1 MDKNIMDRNI
11 DFQQSSSPA
20 PSSAATAVST
30 SPSAVGATDEPY
42 AERPAA
48 LPLDELAQPPQV
60 DVGRRAKLGSV
71 ATDRETLRQGRR
83 AFERGQDDLAL
94 QSFSRLSSHGVR
106 YADVHYMT
114 GLLLERRGDIDAA
127 LTSLQEAIKIN
138 PSYVEALLAV
148 ASLHEHRGEYEH
160 AQVYAERA
168 SQLARGAAGGLDPTT
183 RGKLANQQAQL
194 ADALAGAGERREAI
208 EEYRRALARCPTFHD
223 IRHRLGITLREAG
236 LPAQAAEEF
245 QRILRAHPGLLES
258 QIQLGL
264 TYYSIGRTPEAIRE
278 WSAVLE
284 KDPSRDTAQMYLRLV
299 CGSGQNP
306 ATRFPLS
313 PSPETSAGL
322 EPSEDPAFASMSL
335 TSASPDLAGT
345 GRSTPGWSKT
355 ALSRREPETD
365 TLDPS
370 E

>member
-11 DFQQSSSPA
+11 AFQESSSPT
-20 PSSAATAVST
+20 PSSAAAAVST
-30 SPSAVGATDEPY
+30 SPSAVGVTDEPY

-48 LPLDELAQPPQV
+48 LPLDEPAQPSQF
-60 DVGRRAKLGSV
+60 DVGRQVKLGPG
-71 ATDRETLRQGRR
+71 ATDRETLLQGMR

-94 QSFSRLSSHGVR
+94 QSFLRLSSRGVR

-127 LTSLQEAIKIN
+127 LTSLQEAIRIN
-138 PSYVEALLAV
+138 PSYVEALLAL

-194 ADALAGAGERREAI
+194 ADAFAGAGERREAI
-208 EEYRRALARCPTFHD
+208 EEYRRALARCPTYHD

-284 KDPSRDTAQMYLRLV
+284 KDPSRDTARMYLQLV
-299 CGSGQNP
+299 RGSRQNS
-306 ATRFPLS
+306 AARFPLS
-313 PSPETSAGL
+313 SSPEASVGL
-322 EPSEDPAFASMSL
+322 EPSGVPAFASMSSK
-335 TSASPDLAGT
+335 SASPALAGT
-345 GRSTPGWSKT
+345 ERNTPGWAKT
-355 ALSRREPETD
+355 ALSRREPEAD
-365 TLDPS
+365 TPDPS